1 MNKFSCIL
9 LPTAFLMAFGGGVS
23 GDENI
28 YNTGNYDYNN
38 PDAPAPLNYDD
49 NSNSIYYPD
58 GYQNWHNS
66 LTLQKA
72 TRRQF
77 PFLTGIPLEL
87 VASVGG
93 VSTLL
98 SPMEGLNRLSIF

>member
-1 MNKFSCIL
+1 MV
-9 LPTAFLMAFGGGVS
+9 FGGRVS
-23 GDENI
+23 GGKDTDI
-28 YNTGNYDYNN
+28 TGNYDNDNTAAGSYDYN
-38 PDAPAPLNYDD
+38 D
-49 NSNSIYYPD
+49 IYYPD

-77 PFLTGIPLEL
+77 PFLAGIPLEL

-98 SPMEGLNRLSIF
+98 SPIEGLNCLSIFWKLFGIEKVLFASENC

>member
-1 MNKFSCIL
+1 
-9 LPTAFLMAFGGGVS
+9 MAFGGRGVS
-23 GDENI
+23 CDENTD
-28 YNTGNYDYNN
+28 NTGNYDYTN
-38 PDAPAPLNYDD
+38 AATPAPLYFDD
-49 NSNSIYYPD
+49 NSNAIYYPD

-93 VSTLL
+93 VSTLHYL
-98 SPMEGLNRLSIF
+98 MEGLNRSSFFWKILFWCNC